1 MQNRSAL
8 RVCWLESA
16 WVLAALD
23 CTPPGRGKSQAIEHN
38 RALPK
43 VGQSLR
49 RAALGGLPLRALRV
63 RVMVGYVLRPSPD
76 KGYVGA
82 LRGSS
87 QCYAPVAYAQPWGRA
102 SAPVGVGAGRR
113 CWWSD
118 DVEPTAANQMP
129 ACVIN
134 SAMLMP
140 KAAATFWILISAT
153 LCSPRSMPP
162 MYERSRRPYHRLT
175 A

>member
-1 MQNRSAL
+1 MVGHVGHDNPSQFAL
-8 RVCWLESA
+8 LN
-16 WVLAALD
+16 
-23 CTPPGRGKSQAIEHN
+23 CTQPGRGKSQAIEHN

-49 RAALGGLPLRALRV
+49 KAALGGLPLRALRV

-87 QCYAPVAYAQPWGRA
+87 QCCAPVAYAQPWGCA
-102 SAPVGVGAGRR
+102 SAPDGVGAGRR
-113 CWWSD
+113 CRWSD
-118 DVEPTAANQMP
+118 GGVHPTRLLY
-129 ACVIN
+129 I
-134 SAMLMP
+134 
-140 KAAATFWILISAT
+140 FGILTILLAGRNIT
-153 LCSPRSMPP
+153 
-162 MYERSRRPYHRLT
+162 HI